1 MKFAMIWLG
10 FVGLGFAQILGI
22 DEKEYKNIRQENEQD
37 KQSKFI
43 LLPSSNYSTENIN
56 KIN

>member
-1 MKFAMIWLG
+1 M
-10 FVGLGFAQILGI
+10 GI
-22 DEKEYKNIRQENEQD
+22 NEKENKKIGQENEQD